1 MALPQR
7 DTIPESLH
15 ARKFFRDSDV
25 SGVNSALTLSTE
37 VGLLRRI
44 ISVDVVYS
52 GSATANV
59 DITVNS
65 GLGGGYDNLR
75 QTIALSGA
83 RYAFWV
89 PDEEVLLW
97 PDDVLDVL
105 TGAGGA
111 GVTSTVVIE
120 TEAV

>member
-1 MALPQR
+1 MVVKR
-7 DTIPESLH
+7 ETIPESLH
-15 ARKFFRDSDV
+15 AREFFRDSEK
-25 SGVNSALTLSTE
+25 SGANTALTVSTE
-37 VGLLRRI
+37 AGRLRRI

-65 GLGGGYDNLR
+65 GLGGDYDNLR

-89 PDEEVLLW
+89 PDEDILLW

-105 TGAGGA
+105 AGAGGA